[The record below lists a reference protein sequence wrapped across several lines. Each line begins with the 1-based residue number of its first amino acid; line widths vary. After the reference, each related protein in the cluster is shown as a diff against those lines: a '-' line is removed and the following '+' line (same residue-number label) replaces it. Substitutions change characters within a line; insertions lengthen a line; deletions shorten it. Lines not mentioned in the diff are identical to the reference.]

1 MKVFIIIFITVALNF
16 ISCKENYSELIQ
28 KIELTQTALLQ
39 QDSIL
44 IAQRNTLSSLVY
56 SGSNSINT
64 VNSEDTNLTNLVSK
78 QNSLITRIQLI
89 IQKNKQLI
97 IELNNNTTNPNEVY
111 KNYAANADELELMKT
126 EIYTTTI
133 NYTKLVEQN
142 FKNVGDSIK

>member
-44 IAQRNTLSSLVY
+44 IAQRNMLFSLVY
-56 SGSNSINT
+56 SGSNSIST

-78 QNSLITRIQLI
+78 QNSLITRL
-89 IQKNKQLI
+89 
-97 IELNNNTTNPNEVY
+97 
-111 KNYAANADELELMKT
+111 
-126 EIYTTTI
+126 
-133 NYTKLVEQN
+133 
-142 FKNVGDSIK
+142 